1 MIRFHVSPRRRN
13 RIAGII
19 ALAISLACGAPAAG
33 QFPMGM
39 LDGPGVPIL
48 PDLAGGLPN
57 IAGGAPGDVQ
67 ATSEMVRRDLIAQ
80 LVKARR
86 DVLDVDDHG
95 EMVVRGEVLALAPT
109 PETLD
114 RARANGFVVI
124 SDDTDPQLGLHLV
137 TLRPPRDVSA
147 RRALKQI
154 RALDPGGVFDLDHI
168 LLPGG
173 APGGPAPPTQ
183 PERPEIAAGARI
195 GMIDGGVET
204 THPALADTKIDQRGF
219 AGAAIASEH
228 GTAVA
233 SLLVGR
239 GPGLAGA
246 AVGARLYAADVY
258 GATPTG
264 GNARSILAAMS
275 WFAALRVGV
284 INVSLVGPDDAVIRA
299 GVNAL
304 IARGVVVVAPVGNDG
319 PAAPPLYPASY
330 AGVVAVTAVDRRG
343 RVLPEAGRARHVDFA
358 APGEV
363 RAAVTG
369 GYGPVRGTSFAA
381 PVVAG
386 MLAHYLPVA
395 DPADARD
402 AVARLGRSAIDLGP
416 SGGGRLRVLGL
427 TPRAGA
433 TTRK

>member
-1 MIRFHVSPRRRN
+1 MTRFHVSRRRGN

-19 ALAISLACGAPAAG
+19 ALAISLACTAPAAG
-33 QFPMGM
+33 QFPMG
-39 LDGPGVPIL
+39 GPGLPIL

-57 IAGGAPGDVQ
+57 IVEGAQGDVQ
-67 ATSEMVRRDLIAQ
+67 ASTETARRDLIAQ
-80 LVKARR
+80 LVRARR

-109 PETLD
+109 PETLA
-114 RARANGFVVI
+114 RARAKGFVVI
-124 SDDTDPQLGLHLV
+124 ADDTDPELGLRLV

-168 LLPGG
+168 LLPSG
-173 APGGPAPPTQ
+173 APGGPAFPTA
-183 PERPEIAAGARI
+183 PERPEITAGARV
-195 GMIDGGVET
+195 GMIDGGIET
-204 THPALADTKIDQRGF
+204 SHPALADTKIEQRGF
-219 AGAAIASEH
+219 AGAVSASGH

-239 GPGLAGA
+239 GPGLVAS

-264 GNARSILAAMS
+264 GNARAILAAMS
-275 WFAALRVGV
+275 WLTALHVGV
-284 INVSLVGPDDAVIRA
+284 INVSLVGPDDAAIQA
-299 GVNAL
+299 GVGAL
-304 IARGVVVVAPVGNDG
+304 VARGVVVVAPVGNDG

-330 AGVVAVTAVDRRG
+330 AGVLAVTAVDRRG

-363 RAAVTG
+363 RAAVAG

-381 PVVAG
+381 PMVAG
-386 MLAHYLPVA
+386 LLAHYLPAA

-402 AVARLGRSAIDLGP
+402 AVERLARSSIDIGP
-416 SGGGRLRVLGL
+416 SGGGRLRGLGL
-427 TPRAGA
+427 TPRVGA

>member
-39 LDGPGVPIL
+39 LDGPGVPVL

-57 IAGGAPGDVQ
+57 IAGGALGDVQ
-67 ATSEMVRRDLIAQ
+67 ATTETVRRDLIAR
-80 LVKARR
+80 LVK
-86 DVLDVDDHG
+86 
-95 EMVVRGEVLALAPT
+95 
-109 PETLD
+109 
-114 RARANGFVVI
+114 
-124 SDDTDPQLGLHLV
+124 
-137 TLRPPRDVSA
+137 A

-168 LLPGG
+168 LLPSG

-204 THPALADTKIDQRGF
+204 NHPALADTKIDQRGF
-219 AGAAIASEH
+219 AGAARASEH

-239 GPGLAGA
+239 GPGLAA
-246 AVGARLYAADVY
+246 SAVGARLYAADVY

-275 WFAALRVGV
+275 WFAALHVGV

-304 IARGVVVVAPVGNDG
+304 IARGVIVVAPVGNDG

-386 MLAHYLPVA
+386 LLAHYLPVA